1 MVKSDTFKKLLE
13 LQERVLK
20 QPFEITVEGQGFET
34 WDYDTNSN
42 YLILLEQYY
51 ETTGGGGHFAKLDE
65 QAVEK
70 ALGVVH
76 RSWGEERI
84 EEARE
89 EIVKQKK
96 IIERLKTKEFIKL

>member
-1 MVKSDTFKKLLE
+1 MTKGETLQKLLE

-20 QPFEITVEGQGFET
+20 QPFEITVDGKGFPA
-34 WDYDTNSN
+34 WDYHTNSE
-42 YLILLEQYY
+42 YLSLLEQYY
-51 ETTGGGGHFAKLDE
+51 ETSGGGGDFGKLDE

-76 RSWGEERI
+76 RSWG